1 MVPPVS
7 LPQAQTKYAKLARPR
22 LYDAL
27 PRKRLFAHIDAL
39 RTTHGVLWIASPPGA
54 GKTTLAASYLASV
67 NATDIWCQ
75 IDQGDTDPSTLF
87 FFLSEAIRDAGPLPL
102 GLPPEVPGDAARIQ
116 RMFFR
121 NFYARLPPGAVIV
134 LDNLHEFDWDN
145 SGQLMEYAF
154 AEVPSGIT
162 VLALS
167 RTAPPARLARME
179 MDGRLAVIG
188 WNALRFDDEEVR
200 ALAQLGGDAAPID
213 QQWLDRVD
221 GWAAGVM
228 MLRSLRQRPGQLEAH
243 AIEGQA
249 ALFRYFA
256 GEILERMPVPWQRLL
271 LQLSCLQSI
280 SAADAEYLTGDP
292 AAPRLLDELFHK
304 RLFVERRGAD
314 AQTYQFHGLFQEFLQ
329 HEAEQ
334 KLDRGE
340 RLRFLERAA
349 VLLDQQGQSEAAA
362 QLYQDAGRF
371 NELASLLLRHAERM
385 FATGRGQAWRE
396 WMSCLPP
403 EVAEREPW
411 LRYWHGVSVSHLA
424 PLLARK
430 VLVRAA
436 EGFAVIGDVAA
447 RLLAIA
453 AIVDSY
459 DFEAAD
465 FRALPGWIGQMS
477 EALQMIDPDEL
488 DPESDL
494 KIHSRLALALLF
506 IDPESPQLAPAA
518 QRALALLA
526 QVDNPVEQLAVG
538 AILLRYFDS
547 VDNANAA
554 NWLVSTISKVA
565 DDAALSPFHR
575 VWWYGRVARWLNKDG
590 NYDEAHAMA
599 GSARRIVAS
608 FDLDPT
614 LFQFLEVHHLLG
626 TGDTAAAGIL
636 LEQIRGNLA
645 PTRMRDQVE
654 LNSLDAHW
662 RSLSGDI
669 AGALDCALEAIQC
682 SIEAGLPGAERFGI
696 EVFAS
701 VCYALLGDFS
711 ASGQWCDQ
719 AGEHAYGHDTVLIK
733 EARGF
738 VAAYVNALSGAQVL
752 AAEQLRDALGS
763 HRRRQSTTLFP
774 MLPAFA
780 GAIAARA
787 LAEEI
792 ETEHVRGLIVRQR
805 LLPPDRFTPNW
816 PWPIAVY
823 TLGKLALVRDGEVM
837 NPSGKAQQRPLLLL
851 KALLVAGEGGKP
863 QQTLAA
869 QLWPEADDAKSAL
882 NVTAHRLRKLLT
894 IDDAVVVGTGK
905 VALSDAVVWSDVAA
919 LTELCDAIGNLS
931 KEAAPALTNRFA
943 SGLLYLYRGPFCD
956 GDEDSW
962 LVAAREHLRS
972 RFLGATVDLGQRLED
987 LEEWTQARNLY
998 TRALEAEPLAETS
1011 YRGIMRC
1018 AHALGDPNAAF
1029 SAYRRCRELL
1039 SIVLGQQPSAD
1050 TEKLAVAL
1058 GLK

>member
-1 MVPPVS
+1 MVTPVS

-22 LYDAL
+22 LYEAL
-27 PRKRLFAHIDAL
+27 PRKRLFTLIDGL
-39 RTTHGVLWIASPPGA
+39 RQTHGVLWIASPPGA

-67 NATDIWCQ
+67 AAPEIWCQ
-75 IDQGDTDPSTLF
+75 VDQGDTDPSTLF
-87 FFLSEAIRDAGPLPL
+87 FFLSEAIRDTDPLPPVV
-102 GLPPEVPGDAARIQ
+102 PPEMAGDAARIQ

-145 SGQLMEYAF
+145 SGQLMEHAF

-162 VLALS
+162 VFALS

-179 MDGRLAVIG
+179 MEGRLAVIG
-188 WNALRFDDEEVR
+188 WDALRFDDEEVR
-200 ALAQLGGDAAPID
+200 ALVQLGGDAAPLD

-228 MLRSLRQRPGQLEAH
+228 MLRSLRQRPGQLEAQ
-243 AIEGQA
+243 ALEGQG

-256 GEILERMPVPWQRLL
+256 GEILERMPRSWQSLL
-271 LQLSCLQSI
+271 LLLSCLQSI

-292 AAPRLLDELFHK
+292 AAARLLDELYHQ

-314 AQTYQFHGLFQEFLQ
+314 AQTYQFHGLFREFLQ
-329 HEAEQ
+329 HEAAH
-334 KLDRGE
+334 KLDPDE

-371 NELASLLLRHAERM
+371 DELASLLLRHAERM
-385 FATGRGQAWRE
+385 FATGRGQAWRD

-436 EGFAVIGDVAA
+436 EGFALAGDVPA

-465 FRALPGWIGQMS
+465 FRALPGWIEQMS
-477 EALQMIDPDEL
+477 EALRSIDPDGL
-488 DPESDL
+488 DPETDL

-614 LFQFLEVHHLLG
+614 QFQLLEVHHLLG
-626 TGDTAAAGIL
+626 TGDIAAAGVLIDQL
-636 LEQIRGNLA
+636 RRNLA

-654 LNSLDAHW
+654 LNTLDAHW
-662 RSLSGDI
+662 RGLSGDI

-682 SIEAGLPGAERFGI
+682 SVEGGLPAAERFGM
-696 EVFAS
+696 EVFAAT
-701 VCYALLGDFS
+701 CYAMLGEFT
-711 ASGQWCDQ
+711 ASGHWCDL
-719 AGEHAYGHDTVLIK
+719 AGEHAFGHDTVLIR

-738 VAAYVNALSGAQVL
+738 IAAYVNALSGAPAL

-780 GAIAARA
+780 AAIAARA
-787 LAEEI
+787 LAEDI
-792 ETEHVRGLIVRQR
+792 EAGHVRELIVRQR
-805 LLPPDRFTPNW
+805 LTPPDRYTPNW

-823 TLGKLALVRDGEVM
+823 TLGTLALVREGQLM
-837 NPSGKAQQRPLLLL
+837 SPSGKAQQRPLLLL

-869 QLWPEADDAKSAL
+869 QLWPGADDAKSAL

-919 LTELCDAIGNLS
+919 LTELCDAIGNLP
-931 KEAAPALTNRFA
+931 KEAPAALANRLA
-943 SGLLYLYRGPFCD
+943 GGLLYLYRGPFCD

-962 LVAAREHLRS
+962 LVAAREQLRS

-1029 SAYRRCRELL
+1029 NAYRRCRELL
-1039 SIVLGQQPSAD
+1039 SIVLGQQPSAE

>member
-7 LPQAQTKYAKLARPR
+7 LPQAQTTYAKLARPR
-22 LYDAL
+22 LYEAL
-27 PRKRLFAHIDAL
+27 PRARLFALIDTL
-39 RTTHGVLWIASPPGA
+39 RKTHGVLWIASPPGA
-54 GKTTLAASYLASV
+54 GKTTLAASYLACV
-67 NATDIWCQ
+67 KAPEIWCQ
-75 IDQGDTDPSTLF
+75 IDQGDADPSTLF

-102 GLPPEVPGDAARIQ
+102 GVPPEVPGDAARIQ

-134 LDNLHEFDWDN
+134 LDNLQEFDWDN

-154 AEVPSGIT
+154 AEVPAGIT
-162 VLALS
+162 VFALS
-167 RTAPPARLARME
+167 RTAPPPRLARME
-179 MDGRLAVIG
+179 MDGRLAVVG

-228 MLRSLRQRPGQLEAH
+228 MLRSLRQRPGALEAH

-256 GEILERMPVPWQRLL
+256 GEILERMPKPWQSLL
-271 LQLSCLQSI
+271 LLLSCLQSI
-280 SAADAEYLTGDP
+280 SAADAEYLTGD
-292 AAPRLLDELFHK
+292 AAAARLLDELYHK
-304 RLFVERRGAD
+304 RLFVERRGAG
-314 AQTYQFHGLFQEFLQ
+314 AQTYQFHGLFREFLQ
-329 HEAEQ
+329 HEAKQ
-334 KLDRGE
+334 KLDPAE

-362 QLYQDAGRF
+362 QMYQEAGRF
-371 NELASLLLRHAERM
+371 KELASLLLRHAERM

-403 EVAEREPW
+403 EVAESEPW

-436 EGFAVIGDVAA
+436 EGFAVTGDVRA

-459 DFEAAD
+459 DFESAD
-465 FRALPGWIGQMS
+465 FRALPGWVEQMG
-477 EALQMIDPDEL
+477 EALRSIDPDGL
-488 DPESDL
+488 DTESDL

-506 IDPESPQLAPAA
+506 IDPESPRLAPAA

-547 VDNANAA
+547 VDNASTA

-608 FDLDPT
+608 FDLDPS

-626 TGDTAAAGIL
+626 TGDIAAAGALI
-636 LEQIRGNLA
+636 EQIRRSLA
-645 PTRMRDQVE
+645 PTRIRDQVE
-654 LNSLDAHW
+654 LNTLDAHW

-669 AGALDCALEAIQC
+669 AGALDCALEAIEC
-682 SIEAGLPGAERFGI
+682 SVEAGLPGAGRFGM
-696 EVFAS
+696 EVFAA
-701 VCYALLGDFS
+701 VCYALLGEFT
-711 ASGQWCDQ
+711 ASGHWCDQ
-719 AGEHAYGHDTVLIK
+719 AGEHAYGHDSVLIR

-738 VAAYVNALSGAQVL
+738 IAAYVNGLSGAQAL
-752 AAEQLRDALGS
+752 AVEQLREALAS
-763 HRRRQSTTLFP
+763 HRSRQSTTLFP

-787 LAEEI
+787 LAEDI
-792 ETEHVRGLIVRQR
+792 EAEHVRGLIVRQR

-823 TLGKLALVRDGEVM
+823 TLGKLALVREGQLIS
-837 NPSGKAQQRPLLLL
+837 PSGKAQQRPLLLL
-851 KALLVAGEGGKP
+851 KALVLAGEGGKP

-869 QLWPEADDAKSAL
+869 QLWPGADDAKSAL

-894 IDDAVVVGTGK
+894 IDEAVIVGAGK
-905 VALSDAVVWSDVAA
+905 VALSDAVVWSDVGA
-919 LTELCDAIGNLS
+919 LTELCDTIGNLP
-931 KEAAPALTNRFA
+931 KEAPPALTKRLA
-943 SGLLYLYRGPFCD
+943 DGLLYLYQGPYCD

-962 LVAAREHLRS
+962 LVAAREQLRS
-972 RFLGATVDLGQRLED
+972 RFVDATVDLGQRLESM
-987 LEEWTQARNLY
+987 EEWTRAHSLY
-998 TRALEAEPLAETS
+998 TRSLEAERLAETS

-1018 AHALGDPNAAF
+1018 AHALGDSNAAF
-1029 SAYRRCRELL
+1029 NAYRRCREML
-1039 SIVLGQQPSAD
+1039 SIVLGQQPSAE